1 MQTYTLDRSGASPL
15 YEQLYRALKADILSG
30 ALPGGSRL
38 PSGRALAEHLG
49 LSRVTVETA
58 YAQLLAEGYLTSRP
72 RAGYFVE
79 QLTPQELPPRVS
91 EPEAQPPEPE
101 TAQSRSAQLF
111 PFSVWARL
119 MRGVLLDRRQ
129 ELLRPAPDAGLPAL
143 RQAVAAELY
152 RQRGVHV
159 SPEQVYIGA
168 GAEYFYN
175 LLIQFFGHG
184 RVYALE
190 NPGHRKIARVY
201 QANQVAV
208 RPIGMDADGV
218 IPELLEQSGAEVLH
232 ISPSHHY
239 PTGTV
244 TPITRRQALMRWLT
258 AQPGRYLIEDDY
270 DSEFRFSGLPIP
282 TIQSMDRS
290 GRVIYMNTF
299 SRTISPSLRIS
310 YMILPRTL
318 LPQWQAAM
326 GFYSCTVPSF
336 EQMTLTRFLAEGY
349 FEKHL
354 SRMKKH
360 YRAVRA
366 QLFSVLHTP
375 QAVRQC
381 AVHDTDAGLHLVLEL
396 KNAPAPEA
404 LRALL
409 RQSGLPDALLSDFFL
424 DAPSPQAQKS
434 IVLGYA
440 DAEPAQL
447 EAALTALF
455 TRLEAREAPVCA
467 KAARRPAGR

>member
-101 TAQSRSAQLF
+101 TAQSRAAQLF

-396 KNAPAPEA
+396 KNAPEPEA

-409 RQSGLPDALLSDFFL
+409 RQSGLPDALLSVFFL

-455 TRLEAREAPVCA
+455 TRLEAREAPV
-467 KAARRPAGR
+467 

>member
-396 KNAPAPEA
+396 KNAPEPEA

-455 TRLEAREAPVCA
+455 TQLEAPV
-467 KAARRPAGR
+467 

>member
-381 AVHDTDAGLHLVLEL
+381 AVHDTDAGLHLVLKL
-396 KNAPAPEA
+396 KNAPEPEA

-455 TRLEAREAPVCA
+455 TRLEAREAPV
-467 KAARRPAGR
+467 

>member
-1 MQTYTLDRSGASPL
+1 MKSFVLRGQICTSVSMDEIGITENGYLVVEDGLVRGVFRELPGQFAALPLNDCGDCLILPGMTDLHVHAPQFAFRGLGMDMELLEWLNTYTFPEESKYRDLEYAHRAYESFVRHLVHSTTTRASIFATIHVPATL
-15 YEQLYRALKADILSG
+15 
-30 ALPGGSRL
+30 
-38 PSGRALAEHLG
+38 HL
-49 LSRVTVETA
+49 
-58 YAQLLAEGYLTSRP
+58 
-72 RAGYFVE
+72 
-79 QLTPQELPPRVS
+79 
-91 EPEAQPPEPE
+91 
-101 TAQSRSAQLF
+101 
-111 PFSVWARL
+111 
-119 MRGVLLDRRQ
+119 M
-129 ELLRPAPDAGLPAL
+129 
-143 RQAVAAELY
+143 
-152 RQRGVHV
+152 
-159 SPEQVYIGA
+159 
-168 GAEYFYN
+168 
-175 LLIQFFGHG
+175 
-184 RVYALE
+184 
-190 NPGHRKIARVY
+190 
-201 QANQVAV
+201 
-208 RPIGMDADGV
+208 
-218 IPELLEQSGAEVLH
+218 ELLEQSGAEVLH

-354 SRMKKH
+354 SRMKKY

-396 KNAPAPEA
+396 KNAPEPEA

-440 DAEPAQL
+440 DAEPARL

-455 TRLEAREAPVCA
+455 TRLEAREAPV
-467 KAARRPAGR
+467 

>member
-38 PSGRALAEHLG
+38 PSGRALAVHLG

-396 KNAPAPEA
+396 KNAPEPEA
-404 LRALL
+404 LRVLL

-455 TRLEAREAPVCA
+455 TRLEAREAPV
-467 KAARRPAGR
+467 

>member
-1 MQTYTLDRSGASPL
+1 MQTYTLDRSGTSPL

-101 TAQSRSAQLF
+101 PAQSRSAQLF

-396 KNAPAPEA
+396 KNAPEPEA

-409 RQSGLPDALLSDFFL
+409 RQSGLPDALLSDFYL

-455 TRLEAREAPVCA
+455 TRLEAREAPV
-467 KAARRPAGR
+467 

>member
-152 RQRGVHV
+152 RQRGVLV

-396 KNAPAPEA
+396 KNAPEPEA

-455 TRLEAREAPVCA
+455 TRLEAREAPV
-467 KAARRPAGR
+467 

>member
-101 TAQSRSAQLF
+101 PAQSRSAQLF

-190 NPGHRKIARVY
+190 NPGHQKIARVY

-396 KNAPAPEA
+396 KNAPEPEA

-455 TRLEAREAPVCA
+455 TRLEAREAPV
-467 KAARRPAGR
+467 

>member
-396 KNAPAPEA
+396 KNAPEPEA

-409 RQSGLPDALLSDFFL
+409 RQSGLPDALLSDFSL

-455 TRLEAREAPVCA
+455 TRLEAREAPV
-467 KAARRPAGR
+467 

>member
-258 AQPGRYLIEDDY
+258 AQLGRYLIEDDY

-375 QAVRQC
+375 QAARQC

-396 KNAPAPEA
+396 KNAPEPEA

-409 RQSGLPDALLSDFFL
+409 RQSGLPDALLSDFYL

-455 TRLEAREAPVCA
+455 TRLEAREAPV
-467 KAARRPAGR
+467 

>member
-1 MQTYTLDRSGASPL
+1 MQTYSLDRSGASPL

-396 KNAPAPEA
+396 KNAPEPEA

-409 RQSGLPDALLSDFFL
+409 RKSGLPDALLSDFFL

-455 TRLEAREAPVCA
+455 TRLEAREAPV
-467 KAARRPAGR
+467 

>member
-101 TAQSRSAQLF
+101 TTQSRSAQLF

-396 KNAPAPEA
+396 KNAPEPEA

-455 TRLEAREAPVCA
+455 TRLEAREAPV
-467 KAARRPAGR
+467 

>member
-190 NPGHRKIARVY
+190 KPGHRKIARVY

-396 KNAPAPEA
+396 KNAPEPEA

-455 TRLEAREAPVCA
+455 TRLEEREAPV
-467 KAARRPAGR
+467 

>member
-396 KNAPAPEA
+396 KNAPETEA
-404 LRALL
+404 LRVLL

-455 TRLEAREAPVCA
+455 TRLEAREAPV
-467 KAARRPAGR
+467 

>member
-79 QLTPQELPPRVS
+79 QLTPQELPPRTP

-119 MRGVLLDRRQ
+119 MRGVLLDRRGD
-129 ELLRPAPDAGLPAL
+129 LLQSVPDAGLWAL
-143 RQAVAAELY
+143 REAVAGELY
-152 RQRGVHV
+152 RQRGVRV

-396 KNAPAPEA
+396 KNAPEPEA

-455 TRLEAREAPVCA
+455 TRLEAREAPV
-467 KAARRPAGR
+467 

>member
-218 IPELLEQSGAEVLH
+218 ILELLEQSGAEVLH

-396 KNAPAPEA
+396 KNAPEPEA

-409 RQSGLPDALLSDFFL
+409 RKSGLPDALLSDFFL

-455 TRLEAREAPVCA
+455 TRLEAREAPV
-467 KAARRPAGR
+467 

>member
-208 RPIGMDADGV
+208 WPIGMDADGV

-396 KNAPAPEA
+396 KNAPEPEA

-440 DAEPAQL
+440 AAEPAQR

-455 TRLEAREAPVCA
+455 TRLEAREAPV
-467 KAARRPAGR
+467 

>member
-318 LPQWQAAM
+318 LPQWQTAM

-396 KNAPAPEA
+396 KNAPEPEA

-409 RQSGLPDALLSDFFL
+409 RQSGLPDALLSDFYL

-455 TRLEAREAPVCA
+455 TRLEAREAPV
-467 KAARRPAGR
+467 

>member
-318 LPQWQAAM
+318 LPKWQAAM

-396 KNAPAPEA
+396 KNAPEPEA

-455 TRLEAREAPVCA
+455 TRLEAREAPV
-467 KAARRPAGR
+467 

>member
-91 EPEAQPPEPE
+91 EPETQPPEPE

-396 KNAPAPEA
+396 KNAPEPEA

-455 TRLEAREAPVCA
+455 TRLEAREAPV
-467 KAARRPAGR
+467 

>member
-30 ALPGGSRL
+30 VLPGGSRL

-360 YRAVRA
+360 YRSVRA

-396 KNAPAPEA
+396 KNAPEPEA

-409 RQSGLPDALLSDFFL
+409 RQSGLSDALLSDFFL

-455 TRLEAREAPVCA
+455 TRLEAREAPV
-467 KAARRPAGR
+467 

>member
-168 GAEYFYN
+168 GAAYFYN
-175 LLIQFFGHG
+175 LLIQLFGHG

-396 KNAPAPEA
+396 KNAPEPEA

-409 RQSGLPDALLSDFFL
+409 RKSGLPDALLSDFFL

-455 TRLEAREAPVCA
+455 TRLEAREAPV
-467 KAARRPAGR
+467 

>member
-30 ALPGGSRL
+30 ALSGGSRL

-119 MRGVLLDRRQ
+119 MRGVLL
-129 ELLRPAPDAGLPAL
+129 AL

-396 KNAPAPEA
+396 KNAPEPEA

-455 TRLEAREAPVCA
+455 TQLEAWEAPV
-467 KAARRPAGR
+467 

>member
-232 ISPSHHY
+232 ISPSHHS
-239 PTGTV
+239 PTGAV

-396 KNAPAPEA
+396 KNAPEPEA

-455 TRLEAREAPVCA
+455 TRLEAREAPV
-467 KAARRPAGR
+467 

>member
-79 QLTPQELPPRVS
+79 QLMPQELPPRTP

-101 TAQSRSAQLF
+101 PAQSRSAQLF

-175 LLIQFFGHG
+175 LLIQFFGHE

-396 KNAPAPEA
+396 KNAPEPEA

-409 RQSGLPDALLSDFFL
+409 RQSGLPDALLSDFYL
-424 DAPSPQAQKS
+424 DAPSPQAQRS

-455 TRLEAREAPVCA
+455 TRLEAREAPV
-467 KAARRPAGR
+467 

>member
-396 KNAPAPEA
+396 KNAPEPEA

-409 RQSGLPDALLSDFFL
+409 RKSGLPDALLSDFFL

-455 TRLEAREAPVCA
+455 TRLEARVAPV
-467 KAARRPAGR
+467 

>member
-30 ALPGGSRL
+30 ALPGGGRL

-79 QLTPQELPPRVS
+79 QLTPQELPPRMP

-101 TAQSRSAQLF
+101 PAQSRSAQLF

-381 AVHDTDAGLHLVLEL
+381 IVHDTDAGLHLVLEL
-396 KNAPAPEA
+396 KNAPEPEA

-409 RQSGLPDALLSDFFL
+409 RQSGLPDALLSDFYL
-424 DAPSPQAQKS
+424 DAPSPQARKS

-455 TRLEAREAPVCA
+455 TRLEAREAPV
-467 KAARRPAGR
+467 

>member
-1 MQTYTLDRSGASPL
+1 MQTYSLDRSGASPL

-190 NPGHRKIARVY
+190 NPGHQKIARVY

-396 KNAPAPEA
+396 KNAPEPEA

-424 DAPSPQAQKS
+424 DAQSPQAQKS

-455 TRLEAREAPVCA
+455 TRLEAREAPV
-467 KAARRPAGR
+467 

>member
-30 ALPGGSRL
+30 ALPGGGRL

-239 PTGTV
+239 PSGTV

-360 YRAVRA
+360 YRSVRA

-396 KNAPAPEA
+396 KNAPEPEA

-455 TRLEAREAPVCA
+455 TRLEAREAPV
-467 KAARRPAGR
+467 

>member
-258 AQPGRYLIEDDY
+258 AQPERYLIEDDY

-375 QAVRQC
+375 QAGRQC
-381 AVHDTDAGLHLVLEL
+381 AVHDTDGGLHLVLEL
-396 KNAPAPEA
+396 KNAPEPEA

-455 TRLEAREAPVCA
+455 TRLEAREAPV
-467 KAARRPAGR
+467 

>member
-375 QAVRQC
+375 QAMRQC

-396 KNAPAPEA
+396 KNAPEPEA

-409 RQSGLPDALLSDFFL
+409 RQSGLPDALLSDFYL

-455 TRLEAREAPVCA
+455 TRLEAREAPV
-467 KAARRPAGR
+467 

>member
-396 KNAPAPEA
+396 KDAPEPEA

-409 RQSGLPDALLSDFFL
+409 RQSGLPDALLSDFYL

-455 TRLEAREAPVCA
+455 TRLEAREAPV
-467 KAARRPAGR
+467 

>member
-375 QAVRQC
+375 QAARLC

-396 KNAPAPEA
+396 KNAPEPEA

-409 RQSGLPDALLSDFFL
+409 RQSGLPDALLSDFYL

-455 TRLEAREAPVCA
+455 TRLEAREAPV
-467 KAARRPAGR
+467 

>member
-258 AQPGRYLIEDDY
+258 AQPGRYLVEDDY

-396 KNAPAPEA
+396 KNAPEPEA

-455 TRLEAREAPVCA
+455 TRLEAREAPV
-467 KAARRPAGR
+467 